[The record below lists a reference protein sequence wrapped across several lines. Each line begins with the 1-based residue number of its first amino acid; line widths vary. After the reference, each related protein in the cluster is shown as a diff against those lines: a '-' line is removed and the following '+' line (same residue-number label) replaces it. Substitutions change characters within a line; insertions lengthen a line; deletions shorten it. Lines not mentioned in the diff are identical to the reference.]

1 MSENESRREG
11 FSVKM
16 QIISIS
22 YHFWNRPIYLFQFL
36 QENRFY
42 FWLFDKTIIWSFFFQ
57 IWQMNIQSLFPCLF
71 DLTFVFFY
79 FSVKKLVNCKDWNLM
94 NWTSQKKIVEVD
106 LSREDDYL
114 SLWHLKQFQA
124 CVVIIILS
132 WKFNSQGGLPKIW
145 AFFLSKQF
153 LPVYYFECWF
163 SA

>member
-1 MSENESRREG
+1 MS
-11 FSVKM
+11 
-16 QIISIS
+16 
-22 YHFWNRPIYLFQFL
+22 
-36 QENRFY
+36 
-42 FWLFDKTIIWSFFFQ
+42 
-57 IWQMNIQSLFPCLF
+57 IQSLFPCLF

-153 LPVYYFECWF
+153 LPVLFRVLIFCLNETFYSPHEKRLMLHRS
-163 SA
+163 SAKLCYWKGRSRRWHT

>member
-1 MSENESRREG
+1 
-11 FSVKM
+11 
-16 QIISIS
+16 
-22 YHFWNRPIYLFQFL
+22 
-36 QENRFY
+36 
-42 FWLFDKTIIWSFFFQ
+42 
-57 IWQMNIQSLFPCLF
+57 MNIQSLFPCLF

-153 LPVYYFECWF
+153 LPVLFRVLIFCLNETFYSPYEKRLMLHRS
-163 SA
+163 SAKLCYWKGRSRRWHLQCLKFTEKKSHFPNSVLISF

>member
-1 MSENESRREG
+1 MSENESSRREG

-16 QIISIS
+16 QITI
-22 YHFWNRPIYLFQFL
+22 FGGDQFI
-36 QENRFY
+36 F
-42 FWLFDKTIIWSFFFQ
+42 FSFFKK
-57 IWQMNIQSLFPCLF
+57 NIFLKIIGSDLEKFIFVSIQNLFPCLF

>member
-1 MSENESRREG
+1 
-11 FSVKM
+11 
-16 QIISIS
+16 
-22 YHFWNRPIYLFQFL
+22 
-36 QENRFY
+36 
-42 FWLFDKTIIWSFFFQ
+42 
-57 IWQMNIQSLFPCLF
+57 MNIQSLFPCLF

-153 LPVYYFECWF
+153 LPVLFRVLIFCLNETFYSPQNVWCYTDHPQNFVIEKAAVGDDTLTMFEIHRKKSHF
-163 SA
+163 PNSALIWL